1 MAYNNYVI
9 TRPVVNDTN
18 GGDIQRALGT
28 TSGDLATLCTHAN
41 INMFAKYKPTR
52 YATLGDT
59 GESAAAGESP
69 NWWQNSPG

>member
-28 TSGDLATLCTHAN
+28 TSGDLATLCTHPN
-41 INMFAKYKPTR
+41 INMWAKYKPTPR
-52 YATLGDT
+52 NLALPLCASTATIKSRKLSRR
-59 GESAAAGESP
+59 ES
-69 NWWQNSPG
+69 